1 MNEKPDRPEQN
12 TVCVNIPKA
21 LYDRVETFCAS
32 KNMTAD
38 EFIFDAISEMLA
50 SVYKEKR
57 RKQRL

>member
-1 MNEKPDRPEQN
+1 MNEKPNRSEPS
-12 TVCVNIPKA
+12 TVCVQIAKA

-32 KNMTAD
+32 KRLTPD